1 MEDERLKDYMAFQLN
16 RNVISL
22 YKKLFEIVE
31 DVKQEHSAMLEKVEK
46 KTSKEFVESID
57 YLSDNKVNYIRKKI
71 LDSGNDAIR
80 NIENNFKAV
89 KITLK

>member
-1 MEDERLKDYMAFQLN
+1 MEDERLKGYLAFQLN
-16 RNVISL
+16 RNIISL

-46 KTSKEFVESID
+46 KTSKEFVESVD

>member
-1 MEDERLKDYMAFQLN
+1 MEDERLKGYLAFQLN
-16 RNVISL
+16 RNIISL

>member
-1 MEDERLKDYMAFQLN
+1 MEDERLKEYLAFQLN
-16 RNVISL
+16 RNVVTL

-31 DVKQEHSAMLEKVEK
+31 DMRQEHQSMLQKVEK
-46 KTSKEFVESID
+46 KTSKDFIDSIN
-57 YLSDNKVNYIRKKI
+57 YLDDNKINYIRKKI

>member
-1 MEDERLKDYMAFQLN
+1 MEDERLKEYLTFQLN
-16 RNVISL
+16 RNIVAL

-31 DVKQEHSAMLEKVEK
+31 DMKQEHTLMLHKVEK
-46 KTSKEFVESID
+46 KTSKEFADSID
-57 YLSDNKVNYIRKKI
+57 YLNDNKINYIRKKI

-89 KITLK
+89 NINLK

>member
-1 MEDERLKDYMAFQLN
+1 MEDERLKDYMAFQLS

-31 DVKQEHSAMLEKVEK
+31 DIKQEHTAMLQKVEK
-46 KTSKEFVESID
+46 KTSKEFIDSID
-57 YLSDNKVNYIRKKI
+57 YLDDNKINYIRKKI
-71 LDSGNDAIR
+71 LDSGNDAVR

-89 KITLK
+89 TITLK

>member
-1 MEDERLKDYMAFQLN
+1 MEDERLKGYLAFQLN
-16 RNVISL
+16 RNIISL

-31 DVKQEHSAMLEKVEK
+31 DVKQEHSTMLEKVEK

>member
-1 MEDERLKDYMAFQLN
+1 MEDERLKEYLAFQLN
-16 RNVISL
+16 RNVVTL

-31 DVKQEHSAMLEKVEK
+31 DMRQEHQSMLQKIEK
-46 KTSKEFVESID
+46 KASKDFVDSVN
-57 YLSDNKVNYIRKKI
+57 YLDDNKINYIRKKI